1 MKQYVCSICGYVY
14 DEEKGIPDAGIGPNT
29 RWEDL
34 PDGWKCPWCGAGK
47 GAFREKETEPKKEA
61 EPKPASQEALET
73 PDVMKELSAMEMSVI
88 CSNLSRGCEK
98 QYQLE
103 EAKSFQKLAEFS
115 GAKRNRPSA
124 HP

>member
-1 MKQYVCSICGYVY
+1 MFDLWLCLRRGNGNS
-14 DEEKGIPDAGIGPNT
+14 DAGIGPNT

-73 PDVMKELSAMEMSVI
+73 PDDEGAVCDGDERYL
-88 CSNLSRGCEK
+88 
-98 QYQLE
+98 LE
-103 EAKSFQKLAEFS
+103 FKSWL
-115 GAKRNRPSA
+115 
-124 HP
+124 